1 MARTAVDLATALD
14 VLAGPDDDL
23 ASAYRLDLP
32 PARHGDLRSYRVL
45 VIDTH
50 PLLPVAAEIRAA
62 LEQLASWRTATGAAV
77 ARSSGLLPDLA
88 ESAKLHTR
96 MVRNVVNFGRP
107 PEYFRKPQEGVA
119 ALARD
124 DDSLKAWRLRASLLS
139 HHEWMAAEIGRA
151 SLRLQWRALFR
162 EFDVVLCPPVSV
174 LAFPHDR
181 LEDLESRL
189 IDIDG
194 TAHPYLSLM
203 VWATVATPPGLPATV
218 MPIGRSQ
225 AGLPIGVQIIG
236 PFLEDRTPIAFAGLV
251 ERELGGF
258 TSPSRMDG

>member
-1 MARTAVDLATALD
+1 
-14 VLAGPDDDL
+14 
-23 ASAYRLDLP
+23 
-32 PARHGDLRSYRVL
+32 
-45 VIDTH
+45 
-50 PLLPVAAEIRAA
+50 
-62 LEQLASWRTATGAAV
+62 
-77 ARSSGLLPDLA
+77 
-88 ESAKLHTR
+88 
-96 MVRNVVNFGRP
+96 
-107 PEYFRKPQEGVA
+107 
-119 ALARD
+119 
-124 DDSLKAWRLRASLLS
+124 
-139 HHEWMAAEIGRA
+139 MAAEIGRA